1 MDLAPRNEYLVNI
14 VYTDGQGIRS
24 HIAEYAAMY
33 FQLFMG

>member
-1 MDLAPRNEYLVNI
+1 MNLALCNEYLVNI
-14 VYTDGQGIRS
+14 VDADGQGIRS